1 VPLHVSHSQMR
12 GQVSMGSNACMGQDA
27 CSGIYHVVE
36 ELAEKVVC
44 WVDSGGSSCISWA
57 LGSGPMPEV
66 AFWIGCVQLV
76 QCLVELWL

>member
-1 VPLHVSHSQMR
+1 MPLHVSHSQMR

-57 LGSGPMPEV
+57 LGSRPMPEV
-66 AFWIGCVQLV
+66 AFWIGLYLGFRV
-76 QCLVELWL
+76 